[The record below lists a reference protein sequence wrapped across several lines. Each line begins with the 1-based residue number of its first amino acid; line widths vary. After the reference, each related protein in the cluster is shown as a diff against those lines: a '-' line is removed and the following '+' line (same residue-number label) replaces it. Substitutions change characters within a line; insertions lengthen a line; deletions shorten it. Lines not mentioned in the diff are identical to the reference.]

1 MSNILNRKFIKIK
14 NNDEYDHIYAS
25 QYVYCDKGRKK
36 RTKQAIN
43 RRFRRTSKQNEKD
56 NT

>member
-1 MSNILNRKFIKIK
+1 MANILNRKFIKVT
-14 NNDEYDHIYAS
+14 DAYEYDYIYAS

-36 RTKQAIN
+36 RAKQSIN
-43 RRFRRTSKQNEKD
+43 RRFRRTSKQNEKN